1 MPGNVPPV
9 PEVVV
14 WAMLPSFD
22 QRTVSPTEIEM
33 FSGLKN
39 PTHGLGLPS
48 QRSTS
53 PIDTK
58 CVVAATV
65 VLVVVVDVVVVV
77 LELVVE
83 VVVDGGAVVVVGLL
97 DVVELV
103 VVDSTVVELAV
114 EVVLVV
120 PGTGSGRLVVLPRV
134 LEV

>member
-9 PEVVV
+9 PDVVV

-48 QRSTS
+48 HRSMS
-53 PIDTK
+53 PIRTR

-65 VLVVVVDVVVVV
+65 VLVVVDVVVVV

-83 VVVDGGAVVVVGLL
+83 VVVDGGAVVVVGVL
-97 DVVELV
+97 DVVEVV

-114 EVVLVV
+114 VVVLVR
-120 PGTGSGRLVVLPRV
+120 PGTVSGRLVVPP
-134 LEV
+134 

>member
-9 PEVVV
+9 PDVVV

-39 PTHGLGLPS
+39 PTHRLGPS
-48 QRSTS
+48 HRSTS
-53 PIDTK
+53 PIDTR

-65 VLVVVVDVVVVV
+65 VLVVVDVVVVV

-83 VVVDGGAVVVVGLL
+83 VVVDGVAVVVVGLL
-97 DVVELV
+97 DVVEVV

-114 EVVLVV
+114 VVVLVR
-120 PGTGSGRLVVLPRV
+120 PGSGTLVVPP
-134 LEV
+134 

>member
-1 MPGNVPPV
+1 MF
-9 PEVVV
+9 
-14 WAMLPSFD
+14 PSFD

-48 QRSTS
+48 HRSTS

-58 CVVAATV
+58 WVFAATV

-77 LELVVE
+77 LELVAE
-83 VVVDGGAVVVVGLL
+83 VVVDGGEVVVVGLV
-97 DVVELV
+97 DGV
-103 VVDSTVVELAV
+103 VVDSTVVEPVV

-120 PGTGSGRLVVLPRV
+120 PGTGSGRLVVAPRV

>member
-58 CVVAATV
+58 CVVGATV
-65 VLVVVVDVVVVV
+65 VLVVVDAVVVV
-77 LELVVE
+77 LVVE
-83 VVVDGGAVVVVGLL
+83 VVVDGGAVLVVGL
-97 DVVELV
+97 VEVV
-103 VVDSTVVELAV
+103 VVDSTVVELTV
-114 EVVLVV
+114 VVVLVG
-120 PGTGSGRLVVLPRV
+120 PGSGRLVVLPRV

>member
-22 QRTVSPTEIEM
+22 QRTESPTEIEM

-65 VLVVVVDVVVVV
+65 VLVVDVVVVV

-83 VVVDGGAVVVVGLL
+83 VVVDGGAAVVVGVL
-97 DVVELV
+97 DVVGV

-114 EVVLVV
+114 VVVLVR
-120 PGTGSGRLVVLPRV
+120 PGTGSGTLVVPP
-134 LEV
+134 

>member
-9 PEVVV
+9 PDVVV

-39 PTHGLGLPS
+39 PTHRLGPS

-65 VLVVVVDVVVVV
+65 VLVVDVVVVV

-83 VVVDGGAVVVVGLL
+83 VVVDGGAAVVVGVL
-97 DVVELV
+97 DVVGV

-114 EVVLVV
+114 VVVLVR
-120 PGTGSGRLVVLPRV
+120 PGTGSGTLVVPP
-134 LEV
+134 

>member
-58 CVVAATV
+58 CVVGATV
-65 VLVVVVDVVVVV
+65 VLVVVDVVVVV

-83 VVVDGGAVVVVGLL
+83 VVVDGGAVLVVGL
-97 DVVELV
+97 VEVV

-114 EVVLVV
+114 VVVLVR
-120 PGTGSGRLVVLPRV
+120 PGTGSGTLVVPP
-134 LEV
+134 

>member
-1 MPGNVPPV
+1 VPD
-9 PEVVV
+9 VVV

-33 FSGLKN
+33 LSGLKN

-48 QRSTS
+48 HRSTS

-77 LELVVE
+77 LVVE
-83 VVVDGGAVVVVGLL
+83 VVVDGGAVLVVGL
-97 DVVELV
+97 VEVV

-114 EVVLVV
+114 VVVLVR
-120 PGTGSGRLVVLPRV
+120 PGSGTLVVPP
-134 LEV
+134 

>member
-14 WAMLPSFD
+14 WAMFPSFD

-58 CVVAATV
+58 CVVRATV
-65 VLVVVVDVVVVV
+65 VLVVVDVVVVV
-77 LELVVE
+77 LELVVG
-83 VVVDGGAVVVVGLL
+83 VVIDGGAVVVVGVL

-114 EVVLVV
+114 VVVPV
-120 PGTGSGRLVVLPRV
+120 RPGTGSDRLVVLP
-134 LEV
+134 

>member
-48 QRSTS
+48 HRSTS

-58 CVVAATV
+58 CVVGATV
-65 VLVVVVDVVVVV
+65 VLVVDVVVVV

-83 VVVDGGAVVVVGLL
+83 VVVDGGAVVVVVVGL
-97 DVVELV
+97 VVCVV

-114 EVVLVV
+114 VVVLVV
-120 PGTGSGRLVVLPRV
+120 PGTGSGTLAVSPRV
-134 LEV
+134 VEV